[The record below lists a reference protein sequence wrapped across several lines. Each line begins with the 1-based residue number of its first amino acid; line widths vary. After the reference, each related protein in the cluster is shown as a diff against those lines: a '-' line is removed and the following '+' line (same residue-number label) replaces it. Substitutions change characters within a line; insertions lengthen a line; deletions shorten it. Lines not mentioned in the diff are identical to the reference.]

1 MAALEKVYTAEEAA
15 EADVTVPNVT
25 GQEVANAQ
33 VTLTRDKGLSV
44 DVKGNGSTVVR
55 QFPSSGTLPRGGT
68 VTLYT
73 EEGLADEMVTV
84 PEVTGRDMASVEQ
97 ALAAAG
103 LNLRKDG
110 ATGSSA
116 VIATTQDLAAGTQ
129 VPLGTVVTVSFHDP
143 GVAAD

>member
-1 MAALEKVYTAEEAA
+1 M
-15 EADVTVPNVT
+15 
-25 GQEVANAQ
+25 
-33 VTLTRDKGLSV
+33 

-103 LNLRKDG
+103 LNLRTVSYTHLDVYKRQEESRK
-110 ATGSSA
+110 A
-116 VIATTQDLAAGTQ
+116 
-129 VPLGTVVTVSFHDP
+129 LGTRRGPSPLSPSRPCGRGRRP
-143 GVAAD
+143 GERRAFEKRLRCV